1 MSNFAENLRK
11 AIFNKRCKAVDV
23 SRGTNIRP
31 SVISRYLSGT
41 NQPSTGNLF
50 AIAEYLGV
58 SPNTLLSSSEAPE
71 SSGSSRH
78 TSDKDKIIAVQEELI
93 KNLQKQ
99 VADLEKQFKLSHSPL
114 YTDEVQNLKAQ
125 VDMLKAQNEQWKA
138 SSKERHAKG
147 KAKTESHEYTAITTK
162 SGNTSRDRAIAKDKK
177 RLRKK

>member
-58 SPNTLLSSSEAPE
+58 SPNTLLSSSETPE

-78 TSDKDKIIAVQEELI
+78 ISSDKDKIIAVQEELI

-99 VADLEKQFKLSHSPL
+99 VGDLERQV
-114 YTDEVQNLKAQ
+114 TIDEVRNLKAQ
-125 VDMLKAQNEQWKA
+125 VDMLKAQNDQWKA
-138 SSKERHAKG
+138 SSQDRQARGRE
-147 KAKTESHEYTAITTK
+147 KTK
-162 SGNTSRDRAIAKDKK
+162 NPIAKHKTTRK
-177 RLRKK
+177 RKK

>member
-1 MSNFAENLRK
+1 MSDFAENLRK
-11 AIFNKRCKAVDV
+11 AMFDKRCKAVDV

-71 SSGSSRH
+71 SSGSPRY

-99 VADLEKQFKLSHSPL
+99 TGDLERQFKLSHSPL
-114 YTDEVQNLKAQ
+114 YTDELRSLKAQ
-125 VDMLKAQNEQWKA
+125 VDMLKAQNDQWKA
-138 SSKERHAKG
+138 SSEARHPKERE
-147 KAKTESHEYTAITTK
+147 KTKNLTTPHKEMVEYL
-162 SGNTSRDRAIAKDKK
+162 KK
-177 RLRKK
+177 HKPKK

>member
-71 SSGSSRH
+71 SIQKSQVISSA
-78 TSDKDKIIAVQEELI
+78 TEPLLKLIEVQEELI

-99 VADLEKQFKLSHSPL
+99 VKEWED
-114 YTDEVQNLKAQ
+114 
-125 VDMLKAQNEQWKA
+125 WKA
-138 SSKERHAKG
+138 TSKERHAKG
-147 KAKTESHEYTAITTK
+147 KAKADLAISKNKNTLRINTTRK
-162 SGNTSRDRAIAKDKK
+162 
-177 RLRKK
+177 RKK